1 MISRLAAVALV
12 CAFFGQGPAP
22 SEPITVAAAVSLTE
36 VLDEIA
42 KAYAAAGG
50 GPVRFNLAGS
60 NVLARQIVNGAPADV
75 FISAD
80 ETQMDVVEKA
90 GAVLAGSRV
99 DLVANQ
105 LAIVATPDRV
115 ELVRREFARAPA
127 EIRRLAIGDPAAVP
141 AGVYARRYLE
151 QRGLWAAYEPRVVP
165 TTNVRAALTAVETG
179 SVDAAIVYLTD
190 LAAARTAVLAFT
202 VPAADGPRIVYPA
215 AILASARNQA
225 EAKRFLA
232 FLRRPESAS
241 DLRSVQVR
249 AVAEPG
255 TLVTLLRSSS
265 TGLPVSLEQESRRSG
280 DLLSFDTPPDLRVSC
295 FSCGPSDARDSWTSG
310 RSPASHS

>member
-1 MISRLAAVALV
+1 MPAGSRLGAHDPLVNPLLDRRVADAEPACGLSGVTSSTALKNRIDTLEKQAKFAVNCIDDVASDRVDARLR
-12 CAFFGQGPAP
+12 APRAGSAP
-22 SEPITVAAAVSLTE
+22 SGPITVAAAVSLTE

-42 KAYAAAGG
+42 RAYAAAGG
-50 GPVRFNLAGS
+50 GLVRFNLAGS
-60 NVLARQIVNGAPADV
+60 NVLARQIVNSAPADV

-105 LAIVATPDRV
+105 LAVVATPDRV

-165 TTNVRAALTAVETG
+165 TTNVRSALTAVETG

-202 VPAADGPRIVYPA
+202 VPTADGPRHRLSGGDSCVHAKPGRGEEIPVVSA
-215 AILASARNQA
+215 AA
-225 EAKRFLA
+225 
-232 FLRRPESAS
+232 
-241 DLRSVQVR
+241 
-249 AVAEPG
+249 
-255 TLVTLLRSSS
+255 
-265 TGLPVSLEQESRRSG
+265 
-280 DLLSFDTPPDLRVSC
+280 
-295 FSCGPSDARDSWTSG
+295 
-310 RSPASHS
+310 